1 MATVSRRIHESTV
14 GAARG
19 ARSALA
25 TRVERSSLLAVLT
38 AYSVVYVVV
47 FAGAAIT
54 ALYLG
59 KLIHG
64 IAGGVVF
71 LTVGLALIAA
81 VPTATRKLLV
91 RILEARES
99 VREHDAGGVYDT
111 SSSRVVHTTGRGN
124 GYWLPNGPRPVRS
137 GRHTNGRDHEADGRR
152 CRRHVGRQS
161 DRCGPTRQF

>member
-25 TRVERSSLLAVLT
+25 TRVERSSLLVVLA

-59 KLIHG
+59 ELIHG

-71 LTVGLALIAA
+71 LTVGLGLMAA
-81 VPTATRKLLV
+81 APTATRKLLV

-99 VREHDAGGVYDT
+99 VREHDAGGVNDT

-124 GYWLPNGPRPVRS
+124 RYGLPNGPRPVRS
-137 GRHTNGRDHEADGRR
+137 GRHTHRSHHEADGGR
-152 CRRHVGRQS
+152 CRRHVGSHS
-161 DRCGPTRQF
+161 DRRGPRQF